1 MNLKLSVVCVKS
13 NAVKNFTMATTVE
26 NSEEITSFVSLFSH
40 VQKIKKGLR
49 CDIFKDFF
57 KNVMNSIP

>member
-26 NSEEITSFVSLFSH
+26 NFEEITSFVSLFSL
-40 VQKIKKGLR
+40 VLKIKKGLR
-49 CDIFKDFF
+49 CDFFLKIFFR
-57 KNVMNSIP
+57 M